1 MIIEF
6 QPEVFS
12 IAELVNEYDQISKE
26 SQAQEIHRKRTTIE
40 INMETWAFATAV
52 ADTYGPTRTS
62 FINDLLKCA
71 SQEFFARMHPK
82 VRRTVAELADKVEL
96 MELKQAYKDAGGN
109 VESHGPG
116 LWTALAMAYEQRD
129 AEKQLQDKQEGVK

>member
-12 IAELVNEYDQISKE
+12 IAELVNEYDRISKE
-26 SQAQEIHRKRTTIE
+26 SQVQEIHRKRTTIE
-40 INMETWAFATAV
+40 FNMDTWAFATAV

-71 SQEFFARMHPK
+71 SQEFFARMHPQ
-82 VRRTVAELADKVEL
+82 VRRKVAELADKIEL
-96 MELKQAYKDAGGN
+96 VELKQAYKDSGGN
-109 VESHGPG
+109 IESYGQVCGP
-116 LWTALAMAYEQRD
+116 L
-129 AEKQLQDKQEGVK
+129 